1 MQIPVLQ
8 GKVSSTAASR
18 SLPACP
24 S

>member
-1 MQIPVLQ
+1 V
-8 GKVSSTAASR
+8 KYCWKN